1 MSRVGSLPPCRLS
14 LDCPQLRE
22 TSRRQLARSLPMSN
36 ADKTLVTV
44 ATYNEIENLPGLVEG
59 IFGHAPQVDLLVIDD
74 NSPDGTGR
82 WCGEKAAADARV
94 HCLHRQGKLGLGTA
108 IVAGM
113 KYAIEQGYRYLL
125 NIDADFSHHP
135 RYLPDLI
142 AGMEP
147 PQGPPV
153 DVMIGSRYIPGGGI
167 EGWPMRRYLMSR
179 SVNLYARWLLGLK
192 PMDCSGGYRCYRVA
206 KLAEVD
212 FDSLVSHGYSFQ
224 EEILWRLKR
233 VGCRFGETPITFV
246 DRVRGN
252 SKINSREA
260 WNAVWVILA
269 LGRRNWFGR

>member
-1 MSRVGSLPPCRLS
+1 MP
-14 LDCPQLRE
+14 
-22 TSRRQLARSLPMSN
+22 N

-44 ATYNEIENLPGLVEG
+44 ATYNEIENLPGLVDE
-59 IFGHAPQVDLLVIDD
+59 IFQHAPQVDLLVIDD

-82 WCGEKAAADARV
+82 WCDERAATDARV

-113 KYAIEQGYRYLL
+113 KYAIERGYRYLL

-142 AGMEP
+142 GGMDP
-147 PQGPPV
+147 PQGPAV

-167 EGWPMRRYLMSR
+167 EGWPLKRYLMSR
-179 SVNLYARWLLGLK
+179 SVNLYARWLLGLRPK
-192 PMDCSGGYRCYRVA
+192 DCSGGYRCYRVA
-206 KLAEVD
+206 KLAEID
-212 FDSLVSHGYSFQ
+212 LDSLVSHGYSFQ

-233 VGCRFGETPITFV
+233 AGCRFGETPITFV

>member
-1 MSRVGSLPPCRLS
+1 
-14 LDCPQLRE
+14 
-22 TSRRQLARSLPMSN
+22 MSN
-36 ADKTLVTV
+36 VDKTLVTV
-44 ATYNEIENLPGLVEG
+44 ATYNEIENLPGLADE
-59 IFGHAPQVDLLVIDD
+59 IFSHAPQVDLLVIDD

-82 WCGEKAAADARV
+82 WCDERAAIDPRV

-113 KYAIEQGYRYLL
+113 KYAIERRYRYLL

-135 RYLPDLI
+135 RYLPNLI
-142 AGMEP
+142 AGMDP
-147 PQGPPV
+147 PQGSPV

-167 EGWPMRRYLMSR
+167 EGWPLKRYLMSR
-179 SVNLYARWLLGLK
+179 SVNFYARWLLGLQPK
-192 PMDCSGGYRCYRVA
+192 DCSGGYRCYRVS
-206 KLAEVD
+206 KLAEID

-224 EEILWRLKR
+224 EEILWRLKQA
-233 VGCRFGETPITFV
+233 GCRFGETPITFV